1 MAKRY
6 IMWSIKNIVTM
17 ICNMLE
23 NKFDCLIIIEG
34 NRGLGKSTFAYV
46 LARRVRTEMKNRGVE
61 GYKFNPRRDL
71 LYKRDEVIEFFNKWK
86 RTGIADEMIN
96 VTFNRDF
103 YNNDQKD
110 LIKMINMN
118 RDHNNLF
125 IACVPQFATL
135 DTQVKQLAKLR
146 LTVTRRGLAILQ
158 TPTRSIYSV
167 DRWDSAVNGKIER
180 RWLEKG
186 VKNPKYTLLTTFRGF
201 CKFPKLNVVQEAL
214 YQEIKNKKRGEIYQE
229 KHESDEE
236 DLKKQD
242 PFEKLMV
249 EFEGGKIRDGRELD
263 GYSKA
268 LGIDP
273 DSLKSKMRRRLK
285 KECKPQSLTDYYY
298 DNRTKKEKK
307 DEAWMDAIKSVD

>member
-6 IMWSIKNIVTM
+6 LMWSIKNIVTM

-34 NRGLGKSTFAYV
+34 NRGLGKSTFAYI
-46 LARRVRTEMKNRGVE
+46 LARRVKTEMKKRGVE
-61 GYKFNPRRDL
+61 GYRFNPRKDL
-71 LYKRDEVIEFFNKWK
+71 LYKREECIEFFNKWK

-118 RDHNNLF
+118 RDHNNFF
-125 IACVPQFATL
+125 IACVPQFQTL
-135 DTQVKQLAKLR
+135 DAQVKQLAKMR

-167 DRWDSAVNGKIER
+167 DRWDTAINGKIER

-201 CKFPKLNVVQEAL
+201 VKFPKLNSKQEEL
-214 YQEIKNKKRGEIYQE
+214 YQSIKNAKRGEIYKE
-229 KHESDEE
+229 KHEKDEE
-236 DLKKQD
+236 DLKKLD
-242 PFEKLMV
+242 PFERLM
-249 EFEGGKIRDGRELD
+249 EDFEGGKIRDSRELD
-263 GYSKA
+263 GYAKA
-268 LGIDP
+268 IGIEP
-273 DSLKSKMRRRLK
+273 ESLRGKIRRRLK
-285 KECKPQSLTDYYY
+285 KENKPQSLTDYYY
-298 DNRTKKEKK
+298 DNRTKKERK
-307 DEAWMDAIKSVD
+307 DEAWIDAIKSVE